1 MNVAAHP
8 ILPDTPAELKEI
20 IGSLVQENERY
31 VQENHRYAEKNEH
44 YVQENELLREQIRL
58 LYATLYGTKSEKIA
72 VGGDHPQLPLFDMPE
87 PAELEP
93 EPESVEV
100 PAHSRKKRG
109 RKPLPDHVPRV
120 EIIHDI
126 DEADKQCGCGCR
138 LKRCGED
145 VCEKLDIIPAVI
157 QVIRHI
163 RPKYACPSCEGLDTE
178 GAVVKIAPPAKQI
191 IPKGIATAGLLA
203 HVLTAKFCD
212 ALPFYRQEQQFRRLG
227 VEIGRATMGNWA
239 FTAAA
244 ACRPV
249 IDLLQQEIRSGPLI
263 TMDETTVQVLDEP
276 GRSATTKS
284 YMWVC
289 RGGLPDKPGII
300 YRYAPSRSSTVA
312 ESLVGDYT
320 GVVQTDGYIGYDFL
334 DTQPGIIHG
343 GCLVHVRRKFRDAQK
358 ARGKAARQTGSS
370 DVALKYIRALYRIE
384 KEMKH
389 PDLSFDEA
397 VKIRHEKA
405 RPILTEFH
413 AWLLK
418 KTTQVVPKSLVGKA
432 VCYALN
438 QWDRLLVYLDH
449 GFMTP
454 DNNQTENA
462 IRPFVLGRKNWL
474 FAGTPE
480 GAQASADLFS
490 LIETAKANGLEPYA
504 YLHYLFEK
512 LPFASSKAEY
522 RALLPMDL
530 TPDDIVN
537 GDVVTGV

>member
-1 MNVAAHP
+1 MSMNSAAHTT
-8 ILPDTPAELKEI
+8 LPDTPAELKEI
-20 IGSLVQENERY
+20 IGSLVQENQRYLQESERY
-31 VQENHRYAEKNEH
+31 L
-44 YVQENELLREQIRL
+44 QENELLREQIRL
-58 LYATLYGTKSEKIA
+58 LYATLYGKKSEKRA
-72 VGGDHPQLPLFDMPE
+72 VHDDHQQLPLFDVPE
-87 PAELEP
+87 PAAIEP

-100 PAHSRKKRG
+100 PAHSRRKRG
-109 RKPLPDHVPRV
+109 RKPLPQELPRV

-126 DEADKQCGCGCR
+126 DEADTQCGCGGT

-163 RPKYACPSCEGLDTE
+163 RPKYACPRCEGLETE
-178 GAVVKIAPPAKQI
+178 GAVVKIAPPPKQI

-212 ALPFYRQEQQFRRLG
+212 ALPFYRQEKQFRRLG
-227 VEIGRATMGNWA
+227 VEIGRATMCNWT

-249 IDLLQQEIRSGPLI
+249 VDLLQREIRSGPLI
-263 TMDETTVQVLDEP
+263 TMDETTVQVLNEP
-276 GRSATTKS
+276 GRSATTTS

-289 RGGLPDKPGII
+289 RGGMPDKPGII

-312 ESLVGDYT
+312 KSLLGSYT
-320 GVVQTDGYIGYDFL
+320 GVVQTDGYSGYDFL
-334 DTQPGIIHG
+334 DYQPDIIHG
-343 GCLVHVRRKFRDAQK
+343 GCLAHVRRKFLDARK
-358 ARGKAARQTGSS
+358 GRGKAAKQTGSA
-370 DVALKYIRALYRIE
+370 DMALNYIRALYRIE
-384 KEMKH
+384 KEAKRL
-389 PDLSFDEA
+389 PDLSFDELVA
-397 VKIRHEKA
+397 IRHKRA
-405 RPILTEFH
+405 RRICTEFH

-418 KTTQVVPKSLVGKA
+418 KRTQVVPKSLVGKA

-449 GFMTP
+449 GYMTP

-462 IRPFVLGRKNWL
+462 IRPFVLGRKNWM

-504 YLHYLFEK
+504 YLRYLFEK
-512 LPFASSKAEY
+512 LPFAAGEEDY
-522 RALLPMDL
+522 RTLLPMNL
-530 TPDDIVN
+530 TPGDIVI
-537 GDVVTGV
+537 GDAVTGV